1 MRVCVWAVELYEPD
15 LLATADARTVINY
28 GGKPRPVINL
38 CSREELRLIQL
49 NGPRADAHPICEAR
63 WSLQRVVAFARQKI
77 TQAELCRVVVHQTV
91 KSIARSRLH
100 SRRPPAK
107 LIILW
112 FTRFLTKWSAASVYR
127 GVPSRGSQCS
137 GCPNSGQ
144 DFSTGANC
152 SICRNTPAYTAV
164 A

>member
-1 MRVCVWAVELYEPD
+1 AEIEHRSR
-15 LLATADARTVINY
+15 LAAIIEHRAGTCT
-28 GGKPRPVINL
+28 
-38 CSREELRLIQL
+38 REELRLIQL
-49 NGPRADAHPICEAR
+49 NRPRADAHASCEAR

-91 KSIARSRLH
+91 KSVACSRLH

-144 DFSTGANC
+144 DFSTVIARPILAKPV
-152 SICRNTPAYTAV
+152 STTSWLDYPRV
-164 A
+164 VRK

>member
-1 MRVCVWAVELYEPD
+1 MRAIVQKRHVGFAKEPRDGAQRAAKAAVEKHRI
-15 LLATADARTVINY
+15 LASKKFRHA
-28 GGKPRPVINL
+28 PF
-38 CSREELRLIQL
+38 E
-49 NGPRADAHPICEAR
+49 
-63 WSLQRVVAFARQKI
+63 FARQKI

-107 LIILW
+107 LIVLW

-144 DFSTGANC
+144 DFSTVRA
-152 SICRNTPAYTAV
+152 RP
-164 A
+164 